1 MPTTAYHKI
10 ANDQPKVSG
19 IRELSRADLIHL
31 TKPRDPTRIKSIA
44 DSHHRVARAIASG
57 MSNGEVAAVCG
68 RSITRVSQLRGDPAF
83 QELIAHYR
91 SMITAEWLGNADP
104 VIDFMRN
111 NALKAQAMLSDKLD
125 AAAES
130 DEFLPT
136 RDLVSIAEL
145 GLDRTGYG
153 KVNKNVNINVDF
165 AANLEKARKRSDRA
179 RTISP
184 TQAPTIEAS
193 PSRLPPQSASVSA
206 PVQTSPAPRPPAFR
220 RV

>member
-1 MPTTAYHKI
+1 
-10 ANDQPKVSG
+10 
-19 IRELSRADLIHL
+19 
-31 TKPRDPTRIKSIA
+31 
-44 DSHHRVARAIASG
+44 
-57 MSNGEVAAVCG
+57 
-68 RSITRVSQLRGDPAF
+68 
-83 QELIAHYR
+83 
-91 SMITAEWLGNADP
+91 MITTQWLGDADP
-104 VIDFMRN
+104 VVDFMRN

-165 AANLEKARKRSDRA
+165 AANLERARKRSDRA
-179 RTISP
+179 RSP
-184 TQAPTIEAS
+184 SLAPTIEGTAS
-193 PSRLPPQSASVSA
+193 HATPQSASVPTVPILRS
-206 PVQTSPAPRPPAFR
+206 PRPPAFR

>member
-1 MPTTAYHKI
+1 MATTAYHKI
-10 ANDQPKVSG
+10 VSDAPKVSG
-19 IRELSRADLIHL
+19 IRELSRADLTHL
-31 TKPRDPTRIKSIA
+31 TKPRDPTRIQSIR

-57 MSNGEVAAVCG
+57 MSNGEVALTCG
-68 RSITRVSQLRGDPAF
+68 ISITRVSQLRGDPSF
-83 QELIAHYR
+83 IELIAHYR
-91 SMITAEWLGNADP
+91 SMITAQWLGDADP
-104 VIDFMRN
+104 VVDFMRT

-165 AANLEKARKRSDRA
+165 AANLERARKRSDRA
-179 RTISP
+179 RTVNPSP
-184 TQAPTIEAS
+184 NLAPTIEGP
-193 PSRLPPQSASVSA
+193 PSSAPQSASVSKA
-206 PVQTSPAPRPPAFR
+206 PILQAPRPPAFR